1 MLYLV
6 LGKNLSTFYILCLF
20 NIFRIIARIII
31 VIAINT
37 NIHGLY
43 SNFIYCE
50 TFNNY
55 NY

>member
-6 LGKNLSTFYILCLF
+6 LGKNLGTFYILCLF
-20 NIFRIIARIII
+20 NIFGIIARIII
-31 VIAINT
+31 VVAINT
-37 NIHGLY
+37 NIYSLY
-43 SNFIYCE
+43 SNFIYRE

>member
-6 LGKNLSTFYILCLF
+6 LGKNLSTFYILYSF
-20 NIFRIIARIII
+20 NIFGIIVGIIA

-37 NIHGLY
+37 NIYSLY
-43 SNFIYCE
+43 SDLIYCK
-50 TFNNY
+50 TLNNY